1 MVFMSGFLSVF
12 PVPIERAILSN
23 VTLPESRGRANSL
36 LNIIDDLGKGLG
48 PFLLSVLISSLG
60 RKTSFN
66 LSLIGWL
73 VGGTICFFMWC
84 TLQNDE
90 LKIQEIIKSNLNDLN
105 NNHEQKNNG
114 GKVQIASNESYDN

>member
-1 MVFMSGFLSVF
+1 LDYSGSKSIAQASAMVFMTGFLSVF

-73 VGGTICFFMWC
+73 VGGTIFFLCGVHYKMMNSRSKR
-84 TLQNDE
+84 L
-90 LKIQEIIKSNLNDLN
+90 SNR
-105 NNHEQKNNG
+105 
-114 GKVQIASNESYDN
+114 I